1 MGDMNFDSDVTF
13 KESAEARINKYN
25 KKAEHAKATRDAFKA
40 AERAVGYG
48 SFMEIPEFKL

>member
-25 KKAEHAKATRDAFKA
+25 KKAPIESVLFF
-40 AERAVGYG
+40 
-48 SFMEIPEFKL
+48 SSS